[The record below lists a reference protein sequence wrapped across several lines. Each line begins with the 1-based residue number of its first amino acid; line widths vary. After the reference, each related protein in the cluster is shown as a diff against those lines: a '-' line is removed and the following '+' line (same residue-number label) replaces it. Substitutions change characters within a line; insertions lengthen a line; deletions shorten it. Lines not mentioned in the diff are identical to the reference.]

1 MNDEICYIK
10 IKSSGDLIRLWWSD
24 NEPCTSGNNVIGYTI
39 FQNKREYDG
48 GELDVGSSD
57 SITDYIEEVLDFIG
71 YEDEEYTIV
80 DDSDRVEELDEELDL

>member
-24 NEPCTSGNNVIGYTI
+24 NEPAMRGNNVIGYTI

-57 SITDYIEEVLDFIG
+57 LITDYIEDILDFIG
-71 YEDEEYTIV
+71 YKDEEYTIV
-80 DDSDRVEELDEELDL
+80 DDSDKIEELDEELDL

>member
-24 NEPCTSGNNVIGYTI
+24 NEPCVGGNNVIGYTI

-71 YEDEEYTIV
+71 YEDEEYV
-80 DDSDRVEELDEELDL
+80 VVSNSDKVEELDEELDL